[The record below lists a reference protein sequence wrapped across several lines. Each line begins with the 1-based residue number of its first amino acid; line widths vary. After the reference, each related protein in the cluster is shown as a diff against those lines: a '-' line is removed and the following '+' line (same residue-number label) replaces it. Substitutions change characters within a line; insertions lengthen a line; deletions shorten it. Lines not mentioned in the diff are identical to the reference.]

1 MLDYTSYFDVIIR
14 EKCKQKAE
22 IDEQMINQI
31 KKRFEGLINLNDDNE
46 ENEEGGNDIEDS
58 KEE

>member
-14 EKCKQKAE
+14 EKFKQKAE

-46 ENEEGGNDIEDS
+46 ENEERGNDIEDS

>member
-1 MLDYTSYFDVIIR
+1 
-14 EKCKQKAE
+14 
-22 IDEQMINQI
+22 MINQI

>member
-1 MLDYTSYFDVIIR
+1 MLDYTSYFDDIIR
-14 EKCKQKAE
+14 EKFKQKAE

-46 ENEEGGNDIEDS
+46 ENEERGNDIEDS

>member
-1 MLDYTSYFDVIIR
+1 MLDYTSYFDVIIT
-14 EKCKQKAE
+14 EKFKQKAE

-46 ENEEGGNDIEDS
+46 ENEKRGNDIEDS

>member
-14 EKCKQKAE
+14 EKFKQKAE

-31 KKRFEGLINLNDDNE
+31 KKRFEGLINLNDDS
-46 ENEEGGNDIEDS
+46 EGKRKICSFEGVLLI
-58 KEE
+58 